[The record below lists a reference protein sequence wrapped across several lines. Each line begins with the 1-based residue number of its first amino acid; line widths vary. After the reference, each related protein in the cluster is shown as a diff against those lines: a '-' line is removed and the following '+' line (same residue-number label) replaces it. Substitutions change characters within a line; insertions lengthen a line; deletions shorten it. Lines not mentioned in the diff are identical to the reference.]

1 MAEIGQTETDS
12 RRQAIRAE
20 GASVRGNG
28 TEAGSIPQAAAT
40 ETADATDME
49 TNTAGGLQRAGSTA
63 VGAVHGTLNATE
75 DIGSSLIHGASHLAR
90 ELVHGVRDIG
100 VDAAGVVVS
109 GASGVLG
116 AVGLLGG
123 KAVHV
128 ATDVL
133 VEAVGGVR
141 QIAGAALGRR
151 PGTETKPA
159 AAPARPESPE
169 QQTGRQP
176 TPPTPAI

>member
-1 MAEIGQTETDS
+1 MAEIGATETDS

-20 GASVRGNG
+20 GAGVRGNG
-28 TEAGSIPQAAAT
+28 SEAGSIPQAAAKAPEPDT
-40 ETADATDME
+40 TD
-49 TNTAGGLQRAGSTA
+49 GLQRAGSTA

-75 DIGSSLIHGASHLAR
+75 DIGSSLIQGASHLVR
-90 ELVHGVRDIG
+90 ELVHGVRDVG

-133 VEAVGGVR
+133 VDAVGGVR

-151 PGTETKPA
+151 PGAETTPA
-159 AAPARPESPE
+159 ATTARPEPAE
-169 QQTGRQP
+169 QQSRQS
-176 TPPTPAI
+176 TPPSPAI